1 MLLKWL
7 VFYLN
12 MPILTRIFPFNLF
25 SFLPQRK
32 CQNLPKNKKEHFS
45 IFLLSQFLPLNHT
58 HFLFSFIRIIK
69 NCLNYLFCIK
79 YRCFHEFSM
88 KKFSYYISSKNNY
101 CRYKKVP
108 LLTTPITNAKIFLS
122 LTYLLEVLLRKCILS
137 KPYVG
142 WIRRKTYVAKQIFPA
157 NRTIYF
163 PLLLKTIYCLKLHNT
178 IC

>member
-69 NCLNYLFCIK
+69 NYLNYLFCIK

-88 KKFSYYISSKNNY
+88 KKFCYYISSKNSY
-101 CRYKKVP
+101 CRCKKVP
-108 LLTTPITNAKIFLS
+108 LLTTPITNAKIFSEFDLPFRS
-122 LTYLLEVLLRKCILS
+122 AVEKMYPFKTLCWMNKEKN
-137 KPYVG
+137 
-142 WIRRKTYVAKQIFPA
+142 IRSQTNFPSQ
-157 NRTIYF
+157 
-163 PLLLKTIYCLKLHNT
+163 
-178 IC
+178 

>member
-88 KKFSYYISSKNNY
+88 KKFCYYISSKNNY

-108 LLTTPITNAKIFLS
+108 LLTTPITNAKIFSEFDLPFRS
-122 LTYLLEVLLRKCILS
+122 AVEKMY
-137 KPYVG
+137 PF
-142 WIRRKTYVAKQIFPA
+142 KTLCWMNKEKNVRSQTNFPSQ
-157 NRTIYF
+157 
-163 PLLLKTIYCLKLHNT
+163 
-178 IC
+178 